1 MKNSNNNCPLRSG
14 SIRIIVSVFVCLLL
28 LIPYRAVSRASTMTK
43 TDKGRKTAAEPNID
57 NVYGKLP
64 LSFEVNR
71 GQTDDSVKFVAR
83 GGGYTLFL
91 TSDEAVLQLRTAN
104 LGRRGKELPR
114 PLNRLQSPQ
123 SQSLNPP
130 STTLRMKLIDA
141 NRKASAI
148 GVNELPGKANYYI
161 GNDPKKWRTAIPTY
175 ARVKFERVYPGVDLI
190 YYGNSQGQLENDFV
204 IDPGADP
211 RRIVLAFV
219 GADKLTLDDNGNLIL
234 RKADGDVRLSK
245 PIIYQERDGVRRAVS
260 GSYAL
265 RGSNQVTFEVG
276 AYDIKRPLIIDPVLS
291 YSTYL
296 GGTAQDTGL
305 GIAVNAHGDAFVTG
319 VTLSLNF
326 PTVPPNNKI
335 GPGGSFDAF
344 VSRLNASGSALVY
357 SCYLGG
363 SNDEDFYGLITFGG
377 IALDPN
383 GNAYVT
389 GITLSSD
396 FPTKNPFPAP
406 LPGRGQG
413 GIFNGGVG
421 DGFVS
426 KLDTTGALVYSSY
439 VGGAGF
445 DGAFSIDVDPI
456 GQAYITGVSG
466 PDNFP
471 VTFNAFQPQFGGG
484 SIAQDGFVT
493 VLNRTG
499 DSLVYSTYL
508 GGSSNEVTTGIAV
521 DFPGTFYVVGSGGSS
536 DLPVTPNAYQQT
548 LNGLDDIFVAK
559 GTTFGAID
567 ALTYLGGSSNTDLE
581 RTVGHGIAIDPK
593 GNAYVTGITDSS
605 DFPTANCVQCNLNGP
620 ADAFVTKLN
629 PQLSNLVY
637 STYLGGISTDLGRG
651 IAADLNGNAY
661 VTGFGTIGFPT
672 TPASSICENTDAI
685 VVKLSPTGSLVYSLC
700 LGGSAEDVAGDI
712 ALDPSGCV
720 YVTGRTESTNFPTVS
735 PLQVDSDG
743 PLNDAFVA
751 KLCEGPDHFKCYDV
765 FPNSRFEP
773 FTVELRDQFE
783 NQVVTVVR
791 PVTLCNPVV
800 KCVDGDCTQ
809 ILNPD
814 NHLVC
819 YETKDASGS
828 PNFERREVIVSNQFG
843 QPRILS
849 VWRRAN
855 LICLPSLK
863 EPIPGSR

>member
-1 MKNSNNNCPLRSG
+1 MKNSNNNRQLRSG

-28 LIPYRAVSRASTMTK
+28 LIPYRAVSRASTITK
-43 TDKGRKTAAEPNID
+43 TDNGRKTAAEPNID

-91 TSDEAVLQLRTAN
+91 TSDEAVLQLRTAK
-104 LGRRGKELPR
+104 GRRGKERPR

-123 SQSLNPP
+123 SASLNPQ
-130 STTLRMKLIDA
+130 STTLRMKLIGA

-148 GVNELPGKANYYI
+148 GLNELPGKANYYI

-175 ARVKFERVYPGVDLI
+175 SRVKFDRVYPGVDLI

-204 IDPGADP
+204 INPGADP
-211 RRIVLAFV
+211 RSIVLAFV

-234 RKADGDVRLSK
+234 RKVDGDVRLSK

-296 GGTAQDTGL
+296 GGTGQDNGL

-326 PTVPPNNKI
+326 PTVPPNNKF

-344 VSRLNASGSALVY
+344 VSRLNASGSALLY

-363 SNDEDFYGLITFGG
+363 SNDEDFYGLITYGG
-377 IALDPN
+377 IALDPS

-389 GITLSSD
+389 GIPLSND

-439 VGGAGF
+439 LGGAGF
-445 DGAFSIDVDPI
+445 DGAFSIAVDPI
-456 GQAYITGVSG
+456 GQAFITGLAG
-466 PDNFP
+466 PANFP
-471 VTFNAFQPQFGGG
+471 VTPNAFQPQFGGG

-508 GGSSNEVTTGIAV
+508 GGSTNEVTTGIAV
-521 DFPGTFYVVGSGGSS
+521 DFPGTFYVVGSGGS
-536 DLPVTPNAYQQT
+536 
-548 LNGLDDIFVAK
+548 
-559 GTTFGAID
+559 
-567 ALTYLGGSSNTDLE
+567 
-581 RTVGHGIAIDPK
+581 
-593 GNAYVTGITDSS
+593 
-605 DFPTANCVQCNLNGP
+605 
-620 ADAFVTKLN
+620 
-629 PQLSNLVY
+629 
-637 STYLGGISTDLGRG
+637 
-651 IAADLNGNAY
+651 
-661 VTGFGTIGFPT
+661 
-672 TPASSICENTDAI
+672 
-685 VVKLSPTGSLVYSLC
+685 
-700 LGGSAEDVAGDI
+700 
-712 ALDPSGCV
+712 
-720 YVTGRTESTNFPTVS
+720 
-735 PLQVDSDG
+735 
-743 PLNDAFVA
+743 
-751 KLCEGPDHFKCYDV
+751 
-765 FPNSRFEP
+765 
-773 FTVELRDQFE
+773 RD
-783 NQVVTVVR
+783 
-791 PVTLCNPVV
+791 
-800 KCVDGDCTQ
+800 
-809 ILNPD
+809 
-814 NHLVC
+814 
-819 YETKDASGS
+819 
-828 PNFERREVIVSNQFG
+828 
-843 QPRILS
+843 
-849 VWRRAN
+849 
-855 LICLPSLK
+855 
-863 EPIPGSR
+863 